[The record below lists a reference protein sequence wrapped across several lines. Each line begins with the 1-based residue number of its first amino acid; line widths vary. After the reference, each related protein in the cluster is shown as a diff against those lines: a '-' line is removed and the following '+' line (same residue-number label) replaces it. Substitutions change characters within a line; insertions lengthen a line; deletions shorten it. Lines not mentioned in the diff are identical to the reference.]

1 MAIAHGDTVIPT
13 GSFNSVAGVANLAV
27 GSLCPDGLNVGTY
40 HGGGDGDDVV
50 WNNGTGTVH
59 AGVANPNLLRKCTA
73 YTGTDLL
80 GKQVQL
86 TGAGVAFQGVVV
98 QQLDTELDDVGGDG
112 TQVPVVVVKA
122 AGFFFVAE
130 PANVEEV

>member
-40 HGGGDGDDVV
+40 HGAGGNDDIV
-50 WNNGTGTVH
+50 WNNGLSSVT
-59 AGVANPNLLRKCTA
+59 ALAANPGLVRKCTA

-80 GKQVQL
+80 GKTVQL
-86 TGAGVAFQGVVV
+86 TGKGPAFQGIVV
-98 QQLDTELDDVGGDG
+98 QQLNTELDDSAGDG
-112 TQVPVVVVKA
+112 TQVPIVVVKA
-122 AGFFFVAE
+122 NGFFFVAE